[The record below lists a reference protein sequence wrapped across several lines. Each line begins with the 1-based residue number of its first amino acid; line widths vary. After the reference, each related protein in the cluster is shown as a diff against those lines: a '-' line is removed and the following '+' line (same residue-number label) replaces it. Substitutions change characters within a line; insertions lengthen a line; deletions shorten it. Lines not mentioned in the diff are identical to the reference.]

1 LEAVP
6 HSSIRMRRTALT
18 ILSIF
23 IVTNSLYGISAYPYR
38 TAITVDGDTIYIMMR
53 GDENYKYAIDEQG
66 YTILASENEWFYAD
80 EDNMGNVFFSNFKL
94 ASSKHMPTETKHFLE
109 KTRKGIK
116 PHVEHV
122 GIQKS
127 HSTQATLS
135 EKRPAIGNRKALV
148 ILMQFQDET
157 LTKSKND
164 FLQLFNEE
172 GYTEDGA
179 MGSVYDYYKWASY
192 GQLNLTSDIFGPYTA
207 RHFMAHY
214 GGNTGVNGNDRNPYE
229 LFAEAIEYVSKDA
242 KLSDYDADGDGYVDN
257 IHIIYA
263 GYGEEAGASANAIWA
278 HEMTFHTITV
288 QGMKIDRYSCAPE
301 LRGNKGNGISRIGPH
316 CHEIGHALGAMDYY
330 DTDYETGGGYS
341 GTGQWDIMASGS
353 WNKDGI
359 SPADF
364 NPYVKVYNF
373 GWTEAKTLTQDAK
386 NTIGVSS
393 EKGNIY
399 RVNSGTK
406 SDFFLLENRNQQD
419 FHSAEPGRGLLIFHI
434 GPNIEARSA
443 TNTINSTYPQ
453 QCYVV
458 CASSSYRKP
467 SSMAS
472 TYGSINS
479 AGCPY
484 PGSLHNAEFSD
495 SSTPAALTISGK
507 QTGIKISGI
516 AYEGEN
522 IIFQYG
528 NANDDKPDDPS
539 TLAEDVY
546 LWGEDFEQLRLPSSW
561 IYSDLKNE
569 GKIEVITMLSEI
581 DSPQTPI
588 ADSGRGYARF
598 VAIPQQIIGT
608 YRTLGLLR
616 SQQIH
621 LMEDKNYEL
630 SLSVRKFCKS
640 TSKDSLLVI
649 LFSEEGKDDIK
660 LIGKEVENQGSWAR
674 YSVVIPAESYRFSL
688 GIMFDMG
695 NATTMFIDNLKIA
708 EKAEDTAIELFKDM
722 NCTDLFYDMT
732 GTRNQRPTRGVNIVR
747 RPDGSFVKIMVKYV
761 GQGTVP

>member
-1 LEAVP
+1 MAVP
-6 HSSIRMRRTALT
+6 HLSIEMRKIVLT
-18 ILSIF
+18 TLSIF
-23 IVTNSLYGISAYPYR
+23 IVVNSLYGISAYPYKIP
-38 TAITVDGDTIYIMMR
+38 ITVDGDTIYIMMR
-53 GDENYKYAIDEQG
+53 GDENCKYAIDEQG
-66 YTILASENEWFYAD
+66 YTILASENKWVYAD
-80 EDNMGNVFFSNFKL
+80 EDDMGNVSFSNYEL
-94 ASSKHMPTETKHFLE
+94 VSSKRMPAETMHFLK
-109 KTRKGIK
+109 KTKKGII
-116 PHVEHV
+116 PSAEHA
-122 GIQKS
+122 GINKYY
-127 HSTQATLS
+127 STQATLS
-135 EKRPAIGNRKALV
+135 EKRPAVGDRKALV
-148 ILMQFQDET
+148 ILMQFQDKT
-157 LTKSKND
+157 LNKSKND

-207 RHFMAHY
+207 NHFMSYY

-229 LFAEAIEYVSKDA
+229 LFAEAIENVSKEA
-242 KLSDYDADGDGYVDN
+242 VLSDYDADGDGYVDN

-263 GYGEEAGASANAIWA
+263 GYGEEAGASANSIWA

-301 LRGNKGNGISRIGPH
+301 LRGNRGNGISRIGPH

-330 DTDYETGGGYS
+330 DTDYETGGNYS

-353 WNKDGI
+353 WNNDGI

-386 NTIGVSS
+386 NTISVSS
-393 EKGNIY
+393 EEGNIY
-399 RVNSGTK
+399 RVNSGTIG
-406 SDFFLLENRNQQD
+406 DFFLLENRDQQD
-419 FHSAEPGRGLLIFHI
+419 FHSAEPGSGLLIFHI

-453 QCYVV
+453 QCYPV

-467 SSMAS
+467 SSMVS
-472 TYGSINS
+472 TYGDINS
-479 AGCPY
+479 VGCPY
-484 PGSLHNAEFSD
+484 PGTSRNTDFSD

-516 AYEGEN
+516 AYEGAN
-522 IIFQYG
+522 IVFQYG
-528 NANDDKPDDPS
+528 NENSDKPDDPS
-539 TLAEDVY
+539 TPTEDIY

-561 IYSDLKNE
+561 VYSDLENQ
-569 GKIEVITMLSEI
+569 GRIEVIALLSET

-608 YRTLGLLR
+608 YRTLGQLR

-621 LMEDKNYEL
+621 LMEGKSYEL
-630 SLSVRKFCKS
+630 SLSVRKYNKTS
-640 TSKDSLLVI
+640 SKDSVSVI
-649 LFSEEGKDDIK
+649 LFNDEGKNDIR
-660 LIGKEVENQGSWAR
+660 LIGKEVDSQGTWAH
-674 YSVVIPAESYRFSL
+674 YSAVIPAGNNRFSL
-688 GIMFDMG
+688 GIILDIG
-695 NATTMFIDNLKIA
+695 YGTTLFIDNLRIA
-708 EKAEDTAIELFKDM
+708 EKAEETAIRNSKDQKSA
-722 NCTDLFYDMT
+722 NLFYNVT
-732 GTRNQRPTRGVNIVR
+732 GTTSRCPTQGINIVR
-747 RPDGSFVKIMVKYV
+747 RADGTYMKIMVK
-761 GQGTVP
+761 

>member
-1 LEAVP
+1 MEAVP

-53 GDENYKYAIDEQG
+53 GDENCKYAIDEQG
-66 YTILASENEWFYAD
+66 YTILASENEWVYAD
-80 EDNMGNVFFSNFKL
+80 VDDMGNVFFSKYKL
-94 ASSKHMPTETKHFLE
+94 TSAKHMTVETKRFLE
-109 KTRKGIK
+109 KTKKGII
-116 PHVEHV
+116 PRVERTRALKNSSA
-122 GIQKS
+122 QP
-127 HSTQATLS
+127 TLS
-135 EKRPAIGNRKALV
+135 EKRPAVGNRKALV
-148 ILMQFQDET
+148 ILMQFQDKT
-157 LTKSKND
+157 FTKSKND
-164 FLQLFNEE
+164 FLKLFNDE

-179 MGSVYDYYKWASY
+179 MGSVYDYYKWVSY
-192 GQLNLTSDIFGPYTA
+192 GQLDLTSDILGPYTA
-207 RHFMAHY
+207 KQFMAYY

-229 LFAEAIEYVSKDA
+229 LFAEAIEHVSNDTD
-242 KLSDYDADGDGYVDN
+242 LSDYDADGDGYVDN

-278 HEMTFHTITV
+278 HEMTFRTITV

-301 LRGNKGNGISRIGPH
+301 LRGNRGNGISRIGPH

-330 DTDYETGGGYS
+330 DTDYETGGSYS

-353 WNKDGI
+353 WNNDGI

-373 GWTEAKTLTQDAK
+373 GWTEAKSLTKDAK

-399 RVNSGTK
+399 RVNSGT
-406 SDFFLLENRNQQD
+406 SGDFFLIENRDQQD
-419 FHSAEPGRGLLIFHI
+419 FHSAEPGRGLLVFHI
-434 GPNIEARSA
+434 GPNIEARSS

-453 QCYVV
+453 QCYPI

-467 SSMAS
+467 SSMSS
-472 TYGSINS
+472 TYGDINS

-484 PGSLHNAEFSD
+484 PGTSQNTEFSV

-516 AYEGEN
+516 AYEGTN

-528 NANDDKPDDPS
+528 NENGDKPDDPS
-539 TLAEDVY
+539 TLIEDVY

-561 IYSDLKNE
+561 VYSDLENE
-569 GKIEVITMLSEI
+569 GKIEVLTLLSEK

-588 ADSGRGYARF
+588 ADNGKGYARF
-598 VAIPQQIIGT
+598 AAIPQQIIGT
-608 YRTLGLLR
+608 YRTLGQLR

-621 LMEDKNYEL
+621 LMEGKSYEL
-630 SLSVRKFCKS
+630 SLSVRKYNKTS
-640 TSKDSLLVI
+640 SKDSVSVI
-649 LFSEEGKDDIK
+649 LFNDEGKNDIR
-660 LIGKEVENQGSWAR
+660 LIGKEVDSQGTWAH
-674 YSVVIPAESYRFSL
+674 YSAVIPAGNNRFSL
-688 GIMFDMG
+688 GIILDIG
-695 NATTMFIDNLKIA
+695 YGTTLFIDNLRIA
-708 EKAEDTAIELFKDM
+708 EKAEETAIRNSKDQKSA
-722 NCTDLFYDMT
+722 NLFYNVT
-732 GTRNQRPTRGVNIVR
+732 GTTSRCPTQGINIVR
-747 RPDGSFVKIMVKYV
+747 RADGTYMKIMVK
-761 GQGTVP
+761 